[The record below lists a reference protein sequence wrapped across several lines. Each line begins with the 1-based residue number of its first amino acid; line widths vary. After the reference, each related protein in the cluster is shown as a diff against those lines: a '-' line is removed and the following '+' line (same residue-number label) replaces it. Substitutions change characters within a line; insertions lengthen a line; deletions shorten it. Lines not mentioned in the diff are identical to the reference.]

1 MAAFKKPSQIP
12 VTIITGFLGS
22 GKTTL
27 VNHILTNTQGL
38 KFAVIENEFGEVGID
53 DALISLANHT
63 QDDEEQIVEMMNGC
77 ICCTVRSDLVRI
89 LKKLL
94 LVEKRRF
101 DAIVIE
107 TTGLADPAPVAQ
119 TFFVDDELSK
129 VCVLDAIVTVVDAKH
144 ILQHLDEV
152 KPDGVENEAVEQVAF
167 ADRII
172 LNKIDL
178 VNTATL
184 DNIRERLHALAGAA
198 EIIETQQSRVA
209 LDKIIHTQCFSLDR
223 ILEFEPSFLPTKTI
237 DPVTGE
243 AMIVDEDDHQH
254 DATVSSVSIVL
265 DDAPVHIA
273 RLQQWLQGLL
283 RTQGADLYRYKGV
296 LSVQGIED
304 AKFVFQ
310 GIHMLFSGCFVPI
323 DPSSALASS
332 TASKFVFIGKH
343 LDRERLR
350 RGFEACVVRP
360 GVTPLRFAVGTKVE
374 ALVGMDD
381 DGDDDESVKG
391 RFVRGEVVALW
402 DDGNPYRIRL
412 EQAGIEVWAPVDDDA
427 LVRLPLDTR

>member
-1 MAAFKKPSQIP
+1 MSAQIP

-63 QDDEEQIVEMMNGC
+63 QDDDEQVVEMMNGC

-89 LKKLL
+89 LKKLII
-94 LVEKRRF
+94 VEKRRF

-107 TTGLADPAPVAQ
+107 MTGLADPAPVAQ

-167 ADRII
+167 ADRIV
-172 LNKIDL
+172 LNKVDL
-178 VNTATL
+178 VTATKL
-184 DNIRERLHALAGAA
+184 ENIRERLRALAGAA
-198 EIIETQQSRVA
+198 EIIETEQSRVA
-209 LDKIIHTQCFSLDR
+209 IEKIINTQCFSLER
-223 ILEFEPSFLPTKTI
+223 ILEFEPSFLPTKTV
-237 DPVTGE
+237 DPATGQVVV
-243 AMIVDEDDHQH
+243 VDEDEHQH
-254 DATVSSVSIVL
+254 DAAVSSVSIVL

-283 RTQGADLYRYKGV
+283 RTQGADLFRYKGV
-296 LSVQGIED
+296 LSVQGVED

-310 GIHMLFSGCFVPI
+310 GIHMLFSGCFVPV
-323 DPSSALASS
+323 DPASALASNN
-332 TASKFVFIGKH
+332 TSKFVFIGKH

-350 RGFEACVVRP
+350 RGFEACVIRP
-360 GVTPLRFAVGTKVE
+360 GVTPLRFTVGTKVE
-374 ALVGMDD
+374 ALVGMDED
-381 DGDDDESVKG
+381 EEDGDEEDRVRG
-391 RFVRGEVVALW
+391 RFVAGEVVALW

-412 EQAGIEVWAPVDDDA
+412 EKSGIQVWAPVDDDA
-427 LVRLPLDTR
+427 LVRLPQDSR